1 MRISKSQLRQ
11 IIKEEV
17 VKETGGVVGNFG
29 GKSGTLGAVAGRAGQ
44 EIDSPD
50 RSEHGPPE
58 LAEDNLVGLL
68 VDLGR
73 TLVEWERKEYPS
85 DEIKW
90 KSYYEDISNLVAEYD
105 PCAHPGEECA
115 DAHPDQS
122 HEECIEVTINKDLAE
137 TIKKVEGG
145 YKVYPKGGGKALS
158 KKSKSKKAAQKQ
170 LAAIEISK
178 QNKE

>member
-1 MRISKSQLRQ
+1 MKISKSRLRQ
-11 IIKEEV
+11 IIEEEV
-17 VKETGGVVGNFG
+17 IKETGGDVSNFG
-29 GKSGTLGAVAGRAGQ
+29 GVAGALGTATGRAGQ
-44 EIDSPD
+44 ALDSPD
-50 RSEHGPPE
+50 RSEYGPPE

-73 TLVEWERKEYPS
+73 TLVEWEQKEYPS

-122 HEECIEVTINKDLAE
+122 HEECIEVTINKDLQEQKENNPWAICTASVGRE
-137 TIKKVEGG
+137 DKEKYEKCV
-145 YKVYPKGGGKALS
+145 
-158 KKSKSKKAAQKQ
+158 KSVK
-170 LAAIEISK
+170 K

>member
-1 MRISKSQLRQ
+1 MKLTKSRLRQ
-11 IIKEEV
+11 IIEEEV
-17 VKETGGVVGNFG
+17 IKEAGGVAGNVG
-29 GKSGTLGAVAGRAGQ
+29 GKSGELGAIGGRGQ
-44 EIDSPD
+44 GLDSPD
-50 RSEHGPPE
+50 HSLYGPQD

-73 TLVEWERKEYPS
+73 TLVEWEQKEYPS

-122 HEECIEVTINKDLAE
+122 HEECIEVTINKDLQEQKENNPWAICTASVGRE
-137 TIKKVEGG
+137 DKEKYEKCV
-145 YKVYPKGGGKALS
+145 
-158 KKSKSKKAAQKQ
+158 KSVK
-170 LAAIEISK
+170 K